1 MHEKDA
7 SYAGQNKPWSG
18 IAGRTFR
25 NQQENKSSNLV
36 DIVAHVIDFSVNQDR
51 LITI

>member
-1 MHEKDA
+1 MPEKDA

-18 IAGRTFR
+18 VAGRTFR
-25 NQQENKSSNLV
+25 NQQENKSSNLF
-36 DIVAHVIDFSVNQDR
+36 DSVANIIDFSVNQDR